1 MIYFVTGASGFIGKR
16 LVRKLLARDGAAVY
30 FLMRNPTPE
39 RVEKL
44 RKFWQASADRV
55 IAIEGDILKP
65 GLGISAKDM
74 ETLKGNADHV
84 FHLAAVY
91 DLAANPEIEMETNIA
106 GTRNVVAF
114 AKEIGARRFHHMSSI
129 AAAGL
134 YEGTFREDMFDEARR
149 LDHPYFAS
157 KHESEKVVRRECLV
171 PWRVY
176 RPGIVVGDSKTG
188 EMDKIDGPYYFFSI
202 IKRIRGLLPP
212 WVPMVGVEGGR
223 INLVPV
229 DFVTAALDHIAHVD
243 GLDGQCFHLTDP
255 HPHRVGEVMN
265 IFAHAGH
272 APDISIRVNIG
283 LLRHLPV
290 PLLSEITQLP
300 AMRRL
305 QHSIMKDWALP
316 DDVFTFFSY
325 PTRFDCTET
334 QRILEPAGIE
344 VPRLETYAG
353 ALWDYWERHLD
364 PDIVNGGTLKKH
376 VEGKVVLIT
385 GGSSGIG
392 KATAFR
398 LAEAGAVTIIVARD
412 PQKLEAAKVEAASRG
427 LKLITYA
434 GDITNPDQCAEVA
447 QTILKNHGPVDILI
461 NSAGRSIR
469 RSISESY
476 DRMHDFERTMEV
488 NYFGSIRIT
497 MALLPEMCRKGDGHV
512 INISTIGTQVSLP
525 RFSAYVA
532 SKSALEAWT
541 RSAAA
546 EYFERGVRFTI
557 VNFPLVRTPMISPT
571 KIYEHA
577 SVLTPEQAAGM
588 IAEAIINRTA
598 RQATG
603 LGVFGNLVQTI
614 SPRLLLLI
622 MNVLY
627 QVFPETAPKKKEGEP
642 HLEQELTPDQ
652 IAFSHLFPGIHV

>member
-16 LVRKLLARDGAAVY
+16 LAQRLLARDGASVY

-39 RVEKL
+39 RLERL
-44 RKFWQASADRV
+44 RNFWAADAGRA
-55 IAIEGDILKP
+55 IPIEGDILKP
-65 GLGISAKDM
+65 GFGVSDKDM
-74 ETLKGNADHV
+74 GALKGKVDHV

-91 DLAANPEIEMETNIA
+91 NLAADPMIEMETNIA
-106 GTRNVVAF
+106 GTRNAVAF
-114 AKEIGARRFHHMSSI
+114 AKEIGARCFHHMSSI

-134 YEGTFREDMFDEARR
+134 YEGTFREDMFEEARG
-149 LDHPYFAS
+149 LDHPYFKS
-157 KHESEKVVRRECLV
+157 KHESEKVVRRECAI
-171 PWRVY
+171 PWRIY
-176 RPGIVVGDSKTG
+176 RPGIVVGDSSTG
-188 EMDKIDGPYYFFSI
+188 EMDKIDGPYYFFSV
-202 IKRIRGLLPP
+202 IKKIRELLPP
-212 WVPMVGVEGGR
+212 WMPMVGIEGGR

-229 DFVTAALDHIAHVD
+229 DFVAAGLDHIAHVD
-243 GLDGQCFHLTDP
+243 GLDGRAFHLTDP

-265 IFAHAGH
+265 IFAKAGH
-272 APDISIRVNIG
+272 APDISMRVNIS
-283 LLRHLPV
+283 LLRHLPM
-290 PLLSEITQLP
+290 PLLSGIAQLP

-305 QHSIMKDWALP
+305 QRAIMKDWSLP
-316 DDVFTFFSY
+316 DDVFTYFSY
-325 PTRFDCTET
+325 PTRFDSTET
-334 QRILEPAGIE
+334 QRILEPAGLE

-385 GGSSGIG
+385 GGSSGVG
-392 KATAFR
+392 KAAAFR
-398 LAEAGAVTIIVARD
+398 LTEAGAVTIILARN
-412 PQKLEAAKVEAASRG
+412 PQKLEAAKQEAAARG
-427 LKLITYA
+427 LTLVTFA
-434 GDITNPDQCAEVA
+434 ADITHPDQCAAVV
-447 QTILKNHGPVDILI
+447 QTILKNHGTVDILI
-461 NSAGRSIR
+461 NNAGRSIR

-476 DRMHDFERTMEV
+476 ERMHDFERTMQV
-488 NYFGSIRIT
+488 NYFGAVRLT

-512 INISTIGTQVSLP
+512 IAISSIGAQANLP

-532 SKSALEAWT
+532 SKSALEAWM

-546 EYFERGVRFTI
+546 EYFERGLRFTI
-557 VNFPLVRTPMISPT
+557 VNLPLVQTPMIAPT

-627 QVFPETAPKKKEGEP
+627 QVFPESAPKKEGEP
-642 HLEQELTPDQ
+642 EQQLTPDQ

>member
-1 MIYFVTGASGFIGKR
+1 MIYFVTGASGFIGR
-16 LVRKLLARDGAAVY
+16 WLVRKLLARDGATVY
-30 FLMRNPTPE
+30 FLMRNPSPE
-39 RVEKL
+39 RLERL
-44 RKFWQASADRV
+44 RTFWQPGAERT
-55 IAIEGDILKP
+55 IPIEGDILKP
-65 GLGISAKDM
+65 GLGVSDKDKK
-74 ETLKGNADHV
+74 TLKDKIDHV

-91 DLAANPEIEMETNIA
+91 DLAADPLIEMETNIA
-106 GTRNVVAF
+106 GTRNAVSF

-134 YEGTFREDMFDEARR
+134 YQGTFREDMFEEARG
-149 LDHPYFAS
+149 LDHFYFKS
-157 KHESEKVVRRECLV
+157 KHEAEKVVRRECAV

-188 EMDKIDGPYYFFSI
+188 EMDKIDGPYYFFSV
-202 IKRIRGLLPP
+202 IKKIRGLLPQ
-212 WVPMVGVEGGR
+212 WMPMVGIEGGR

-229 DFVTAALDHIAHVD
+229 DFVTAAIDHIAHVE
-243 GLDGQCFHLTDP
+243 GLDGRAFHLTDP

-265 IFAHAGH
+265 IFAHAAH
-272 APDISIRVNIG
+272 APDISVRINIG

-290 PLLSEITQLP
+290 PLLSGIAQLP
-300 AMRRL
+300 ALRRL
-305 QHSIMKDWALP
+305 QHSIMKDWSLP
-316 DDVFTFFSY
+316 DDVFTYFSY

-334 QRILEPAGIE
+334 QRILEPVGIE
-344 VPRLETYAG
+344 VPRLESYAD

-364 PDIVNGGTLKKH
+364 PDIVNGGTLRKH

-398 LAEAGAVTIIVARD
+398 LAEAGAAPLIVARD
-412 PQKLEAAKVEAASRG
+412 PQKLEAAKEEAASRG
-427 LKLITYA
+427 LTLVTYT
-434 GDITNPDQCAEVA
+434 GDITDAEQCAEVV
-447 QTILKNHGPVDILI
+447 QTILKNHGTVDILI
-461 NSAGRSIR
+461 NNAGRSIR

-476 DRMHDFERTMEV
+476 DRMHDFERTMQV
-488 NYFGSIRIT
+488 NYFGAVRIT

-512 INISTIGTQVSLP
+512 INISSIGAQVSLP

-532 SKSALEAWT
+532 SKAALEAWT

-571 KIYEHA
+571 EIYEYA
-577 SVLTPEQAAGM
+577 STLTPEQAAGM

-603 LGVFGNLVQTI
+603 LGVFGNLVQAM

-627 QVFPETAPKKKEGEP
+627 QVFPESAPKEEGQQQ
-642 HLEQELTPDQ
+642 EQQLTPDQ